1 MRRSLFITL
10 LATTVLASAAAHAT
24 PATPS
29 DSREVQLLKI
39 EGQPITE
46 DTLNSASLRFT
57 TAMNSGECFRK
68 ETLSRLS
75 DEQRTVCNIINP
87 MQDVAD
93 NDAKSLNQIA
103 PAAGDDGGDD
113 AAPDNNEP
121 EVTETEE
128 PSQPDEV
135 NDPAPEEPPVVEEP
149 APEEPPVV
157 EEPPAEEEPVD
168 DTPPEEPPAEEAPID
183 NNQPA

>member
-10 LATTVLASAAAHAT
+10 LATTVLASAAAHAS
-24 PATPS
+24 PATSS

-68 ETLSRLS
+68 ETLSKLS

-121 EVTETEE
+121 EVADTEE

-135 NDPAPEEPPVVEEP
+135 NDPAPEEAPVVEEP
-149 APEEPPVV
+149 APEEPPAV
-157 EEPPAEEEPVD
+157 EEPPAEEESVD
-168 DTPPEEPPAEEAPID
+168 DTPPEEPPSNDERV
-183 NNQPA
+183 Q